1 MYEVTQEIPFCYGH
15 RLLLHAGK
23 CARLHGHN
31 GVARLTL
38 RAAALDDGG
47 MVVDF
52 DQVAARVGGWIEQT
66 LDHRMLLHAADPIIP
81 ELLRQGEPFVTV
93 DANPTAETIARLIF
107 ERVAA
112 QGMPVTEVTLW
123 ETENSFATY
132 RPTPGAPDAPLAM
145 REVAGRAS

>member
-38 RAAALDDGG
+38 RAAALDGGG

-66 LDHRMLLHAADPIIP
+66 LDHRMLLHEGDPAVAP
-81 ELLRQGEPFVTV
+81 LLAINEKLVTLPFH
-93 DANPTAETIARLIF
+93 PTAENLARMIYDHAKAEGF
-107 ERVAA
+107 PVAKV
-112 QGMPVTEVTLW
+112 QVVEQPGSV
-123 ETENSFATY
+123 ATY
-132 RPTPGAPDAPLAM
+132 T
-145 REVAGRAS
+145 E

>member
-38 RAAALDDGG
+38 RAAALDAGG

-66 LDHRMLLHAADPIIP
+66 LDHRMLLHQGDPAAAA
-81 ELLRQGEPFVTV
+81 LLAINEKLVTLPV
-93 DANPTAETIARLIF
+93 HPTAENLARMIYDHAKAEGF
-107 ERVAA
+107 
-112 QGMPVTEVTLW
+112 PVSKVQLVEQPGSV
-123 ETENSFATY
+123 ATY
-132 RPTPGAPDAPLAM
+132 A
-145 REVAGRAS
+145 E

>member
-38 RAAALDDGG
+38 RATALDGGG

-66 LDHRMLLHAADPIIP
+66 LDHRMLLHQGDPAVAA
-81 ELLRQGEPFVTV
+81 LLAINEKLVTLPFH
-93 DANPTAETIARLIF
+93 PTAENLARMIYDHAKAEGF
-107 ERVAA
+107 PVAKV
-112 QGMPVTEVTLW
+112 QVVEQPGSV
-123 ETENSFATY
+123 ATY
-132 RPTPGAPDAPLAM
+132 T
-145 REVAGRAS
+145 E